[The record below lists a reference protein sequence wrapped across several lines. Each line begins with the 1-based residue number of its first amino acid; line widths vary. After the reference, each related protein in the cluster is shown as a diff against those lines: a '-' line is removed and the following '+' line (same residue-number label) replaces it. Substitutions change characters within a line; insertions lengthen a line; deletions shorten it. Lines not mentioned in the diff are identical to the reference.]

1 MRIPSATGTAA
12 YRIPDALTE
21 TTLTEVKNVAR
32 LGYSN
37 QLQDFEA
44 YASSTRRSFDL
55 IVRQNTVLTQEL
67 QGLENSGVINVIR
80 SLPAR

>member
-1 MRIPSATGTAA
+1 MTAA
-12 YRIPDALTE
+12 YRIPDALTD

-32 LGYSN
+32 LGYTN

-44 YASSTRRSFDL
+44 YASGSGRAFDL
-55 IVRQNTVLTQEL
+55 VVRQNTVLTQEL

-80 SLPAR
+80 RLPAR